1 MKQMLP
7 RKPKLECECKKGKEM
22 TKEEYIFRLQQLK
35 NTIDSQLKVV
45 DQWEDN
51 NPFVTKGGGHAT
63 QGIHF

>member
-7 RKPKLECECKKGKEM
+7 RKPELESKHKEVEM
-22 TKEEYIFRLQQLK
+22 SKEEYIFKLEQLK
-35 NTIDSQLKVV
+35 NSIDSQLKVV

-63 QGIHF
+63 Q